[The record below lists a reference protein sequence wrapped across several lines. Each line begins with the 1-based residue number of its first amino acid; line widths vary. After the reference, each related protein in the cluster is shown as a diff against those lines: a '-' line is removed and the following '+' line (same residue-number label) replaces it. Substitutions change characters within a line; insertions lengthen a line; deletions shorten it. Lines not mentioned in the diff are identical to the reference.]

1 MKAESWELE
10 GSCFPPAPGLVRVA
24 RMGSAGKGVLS
35 AGIAFSIWGILP
47 LYWKA
52 WFGFA
57 PASVL
62 IAHRTLWSLVV
73 LVPLVCWGRRLGE
86 IGSALRQPRLAAWHL
101 LSGVLLASNW
111 LLYVWSTLNE
121 RIIEGALGYYLNPF
135 LSMLLGYFFF
145 GERHAPAQKLAIAL
159 ALAGVALQFPAVK
172 GVPWLAILLAIT
184 FAFYGL
190 VRKRAPLGALSG
202 LFLETLILAPV
213 AAGFLWLATPPAAAV
228 ATIQHLPLLAT
239 TGIVTVIPLLCF
251 ANGAR
256 NLRLTTV
263 GILQF
268 IGPTCQLFIG
278 WLVYQEPMPPL
289 RLASFALIWSAIAL
303 YASSALRQ
311 QRGLA

>member
-1 MKAESWELE
+1 
-10 GSCFPPAPGLVRVA
+10 
-24 RMGSAGKGVLS
+24 LS

-57 PASVL
+57 PASTL
-62 IAHRTLWSLVV
+62 IAHRTLWSLLV
-73 LVPLVCWGRRLGE
+73 LVPIVCLRGRVPE
-86 IGSALRQPRLAAWHL
+86 IMAALREPRLAAWHL
-101 LSGVLLASNW
+101 LSGVLLAANW

-135 LSMLLGYFFF
+135 LSMVLGYFFF
-145 GERHAPAQKLAIAL
+145 RERHTRAQKAAIAL

-172 GVPWLAILLAIT
+172 GVPWLAISLAIT

-213 AAGFLWLATPPAAAV
+213 AGLFLWLGTSAATTQATAA
-228 ATIQHLPLLAT
+228 HLPLLAT

-278 WLVYQEPMPPL
+278 WLVYAEAMPPL
-289 RLASFALIWSAIAL
+289 RLASFALIWAAIAL
-303 YASSALRQ
+303 YAFSALRAQ
-311 QRGLA
+311 QRSQMLESEK